1 MVLRITLVSYNL
13 FVYSRALR
21 ARQNTQRYYTPN
33 RVIRYICGKGEV
45 WFLNRTYAA
54 DFSGKLVIFFRY
66 QRSIHKEF
74 LLLIIL
80 VENLNANNMNL
91 LAAAGYWRY
100 DLQKQGIEL
109 RALRNP
115 EHEYIRILGIST
127 CIAELQSVYQDEL
140 FFKVKKNHLFFN
152 FDSFGFSLFAFRFS
166 TKALG
171 KNINFVCFFNS
182 ERKWLVFPEN
192 PPHTFGWETKLPSS
206 HKYILLDDLV
216 FMLLGSTML
225 KASCAEQEKWWIF
238 SSVRKWRN
246 IFSASSV
253 TTHRLSY
260 NINSHKALS
269 LPILAVCG
277 MCHMLA

>member
-1 MVLRITLVSYNL
+1 MS
-13 FVYSRALR
+13 
-21 ARQNTQRYYTPN
+21 
-33 RVIRYICGKGEV
+33 
-45 WFLNRTYAA
+45 
-54 DFSGKLVIFFRY
+54 
-66 QRSIHKEF
+66 
-74 LLLIIL
+74 
-80 VENLNANNMNL
+80 
-91 LAAAGYWRY
+91 
-100 DLQKQGIEL
+100 
-109 RALRNP
+109 
-115 EHEYIRILGIST
+115 
-127 CIAELQSVYQDEL
+127 
-140 FFKVKKNHLFFN
+140 FFN

-171 KNINFVCFFNS
+171 KNINFVCFFNR

-253 TTHRLSY
+253 TSVERRKKIGLTVFLTTLTHTKL
-260 NINSHKALS
+260 
-269 LPILAVCG
+269 
-277 MCHMLA
+277 CHCPS